1 MYLFK
6 LRRVKWGQS
15 PIRTR
20 LTRRPHGPEDLF
32 GVWDLEWIVFDV
44 QVLRQFNNTEVFV
57 HSLFRVQLRSVS
69 DHQTQNVRIFVFE
82 KIVTY
87 GLISHNSVNQRVM
100 FTGMFLTRTII
111 VTI

>member
-57 HSLFRVQLRSVS
+57 HSLFQVQLRS
-69 DHQTQNVRIFVFE
+69 DIKMAEFQYLR
-82 KIVTY
+82 KILTY
-87 GLISHNSVNQRVM
+87 GLISHNSINQRVM
-100 FTGMFLTRTII
+100 FTGFLTRTNPLKI
-111 VTI
+111 T